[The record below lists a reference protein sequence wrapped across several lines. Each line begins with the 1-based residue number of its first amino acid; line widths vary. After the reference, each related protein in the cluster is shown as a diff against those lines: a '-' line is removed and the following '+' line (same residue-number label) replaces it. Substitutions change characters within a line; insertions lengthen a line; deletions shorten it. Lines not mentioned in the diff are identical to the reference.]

1 MRSGKGRE
9 RRGEGLPRILL
20 AALLVSLPAP
30 WQAAAQRW
38 NTEAAETAL
47 KQARE
52 LRQKLSADQPVD
64 SNDYLRCIRLYR
76 RVFLSDPHFTGSDDA
91 IYEAATLYQEM
102 AARFNAPE
110 YDREA
115 AQLLRFLI
123 KDYPGSQF
131 RPYAVLRLAAMGPA
145 RAGPPAGLPGV
156 AARQQPQSREVPS
169 KPGVEPAPTQ
179 SPAAQMAAPAAA
191 IRAIHCTS
199 TPDYTRVTIDLD
211 RRAEYQQQWARNPD
225 RFFCDFSN
233 TWLVLDGSGAVID
246 VNGRLLRRIRAAQ
259 HQPGVVRVVLDL
271 AQGTDCTV
279 SEMSDPFRVVI
290 DVRKIPG
297 PDRAPAVGS

>member
-1 MRSGKGRE
+1 MRSGNGRE
-9 RRGEGLPRILL
+9 RRGGGLPRILL
-20 AALLVSLPAP
+20 AALLVSAP
-30 WQAAAQRW
+30 TPKQAAAQRW
-38 NTEAAETAL
+38 DTEAAEAAL

-52 LRQKLSADQPVD
+52 LRQKLSADQPAD
-64 SNDYLRCIRLYR
+64 SNDYLRCIRLYQ
-76 RVFLSDPHFTGSDDA
+76 RVYLSDPHFTGSDDA

-145 RAGPPAGLPGV
+145 RAGPPSGVPGV
-156 AARQQPQSREVPS
+156 TAQQQPERKEVPS
-169 KPGVEPAPTQ
+169 QLGAEPPPTELPATHGVA
-179 SPAAQMAAPAAA
+179 SAAA
-191 IRAIHCTS
+191 VRAMHCKS
-199 TPDYTRVTIDLD
+199 MPDYTRVTIDLD
-211 RRAEYQQQWARNPD
+211 QHADYQQQWATNPD

-233 TWLVLDGSGAVID
+233 TWLVLEGSESIID
-246 VNGRLLRRIRAAQ
+246 VNDRLLRRIRAAQ
-259 HQPGVVRVVLDL
+259 HQPGVVRIVLDL
-271 AQGTDCTV
+271 AQGAACSV

-290 DVRKIPG
+290 DVRKASG
-297 PDRAPAVGS
+297 PAQAPAARP

>member
-9 RRGEGLPRILL
+9 RRGGVLPRILL
-20 AALLVSLPAP
+20 VALLVSLPAP

-38 NTEAAETAL
+38 DTEAAEAAL

-52 LRQKLSADQPVD
+52 LRQKLSADQPAD
-64 SNDYLRCIRLYR
+64 SDDYLRCIRLYQ
-76 RVFLSDPHFTGSDDA
+76 RVYLSDPHFTGSDDA

-145 RAGPPAGLPGV
+145 RAGPPSGVPGI
-156 AARQQPQSREVPS
+156 APQQQPQRKEVPS
-169 KPGVEPAPTQ
+169 QLSVEPTPREVSATHGVA
-179 SPAAQMAAPAAA
+179 SAAA
-191 IRAIHCTS
+191 VRAMHYKS
-199 TPDYTRVTIDLD
+199 MPDYSRVTIDLD
-211 RRAEYQQQWARNPD
+211 QHADYQQQWAVNPD

-233 TWLVLDGSGAVID
+233 TWLVLEGSASVID
-246 VNGRLLRRIRAAQ
+246 VKDGLLRRIRAAQ
-259 HQPGVVRVVLDL
+259 HQPGVVRIVLDL
-271 AQGTDCTV
+271 AQDAACSV

-290 DVRKIPG
+290 DVRKATG
-297 PDRAPAVGS
+297 PAQTPAARP

>member
-1 MRSGKGRE
+1 MRSGRGRDKGGE
-9 RRGEGLPRILL
+9 RLPRFLL
-20 AALLVSLPAP
+20 AALLVSVPAP

-38 NTEAAETAL
+38 DTQAAEAAM
-47 KQARE
+47 KDARE
-52 LRQKLSADQPVD
+52 LRQRLSADQPAD
-64 SNDYLRCIRLYR
+64 PNDFLRCIRLYQ
-76 RVFLSDPHFTGSDDA
+76 RVYLSDPHFTGSDDA
-91 IYEAATLYQEM
+91 IYEAAALYQEM

-145 RAGPPAGLPGV
+145 RAGPPSGVPGV
-156 AARQQPQSREVPS
+156 AARQQPQGRDVPS
-169 KPGVEPAPTQ
+169 KLNSEPDPAH
-179 SPAAQMAAPAAA
+179 SPAAQGGAPAAA
-191 IRAIHCTS
+191 IRAIHYTS
-199 TPDYTRVTIDLD
+199 TPDHTRVTIDLD

-271 AQGTDCTV
+271 AQGADCTV

-297 PDRAPAVGS
+297 PAPAPAVGS